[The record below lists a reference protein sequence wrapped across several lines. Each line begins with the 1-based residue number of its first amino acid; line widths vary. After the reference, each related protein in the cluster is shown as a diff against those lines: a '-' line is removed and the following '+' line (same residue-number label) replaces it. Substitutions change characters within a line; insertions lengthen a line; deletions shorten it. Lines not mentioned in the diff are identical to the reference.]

1 MGRAPHA
8 FILSSAHH
16 AGKFPAVNV
25 SLSVGEVE
33 PGVLRLALSGW
44 RGRAVGYE
52 VSAYLIGGVL
62 IDSGF
67 PGARQALLR
76 AVRALA
82 PRGALITHWHED
94 HSGNAPDLA
103 RLGVPLLMHAECEAT
118 LRMRPRIGAYRRFV
132 WGRPEKL
139 CDNVVAFDPTP
150 LAVLETPGHTSD
162 HLVVWDAERRIVASG
177 DLFLGVKVR
186 VAHLHESPSLLVQS
200 LRAVAA
206 LEPRILLDAHRGV
219 VENATAMLRAKISWL
234 EETMGEVHALAAEGL
249 GERAIQ
255 HRVLGR
261 EPLVGLASLGE
272 YSKRSL
278 VQAILADGG
287 RPAR

>member
-1 MGRAPHA
+1 M
-8 FILSSAHH
+8 
-16 AGKFPAVNV
+16 
-25 SLSVGEVE
+25 GEVE

-62 IDSGF
+62 VDSGF
-67 PGARQALLR
+67 PGARQALLD
-76 AVRALA
+76 AVRVLT
-82 PRGALITHWHED
+82 PRGAVITHWHED
-94 HSGNAPDLA
+94 HSGNAPALA
-103 RLGVPLLMHAECEAT
+103 RLGVPLLMHAECETT

-132 WGRPEKL
+132 WGRSEEL
-139 CDNVVAFDPTP
+139 CDNVVAFDPAP

-186 VAHLHESPSLLVQS
+186 VAHHHESPLGLVRS

-219 VENATAMLRAKISWL
+219 VENATAMLRAKIAWL
-234 EETMGEVHALAAEGL
+234 DDTIGEVHALAAQGL
-249 GERAIQ
+249 SERAIQ

-278 VQAILADGG
+278 VRAILGDGG